1 MYARS
6 FSIFALNMK
15 FEELPLAQPLQRA
28 VRTVGYEN
36 PTPIQEQSIP
46 SLLEGKD
53 LLGIAQTGTGKTAA
67 FALPILQRLL
77 DSGKFRQPKT
87 CRALILLP
95 TRELAIQVE
104 ECFKQYAQYTAISTA
119 CIFGGVSDVKQK
131 NVLIRGVDVLVAT
144 PGRLLDLIGQKAVT
158 MKNVEFF
165 VLDEADRMLDMG
177 FIHDIRKVVGML
189 PGKRQN
195 LFFSATMPK
204 EISDLAATILNANP
218 VRVEV
223 APQSTP
229 IERIRQEL
237 YRIDKRRK
245 GALLK
250 ELLSSHE
257 EMKKVLVFCRTK
269 HGADKIVRVLEKAGI
284 KCAAIHGNKSQNR
297 RQEALGNF
305 KDEKIR
311 VLVATD
317 IAARGIDV
325 DDVTHVFN
333 YDLPNEHET
342 FVHRIGRT
350 ARAGKEGVAISFC
363 APDEEQ
369 DLRGIEKLTRVKIPE
384 GDASVF
390 EKLPPPQ
397 KETPES
403 ELRNA
408 RGRMPR
414 GQKGGR
420 DNRQAGADQDRRDDR
435 QNASQKRRADQ
446 RRSGGSD
453 ATDRI
458 QEQQSAKFDW
468 RKHQADKRNARAAEQ
483 AREAQRHSGVNTDS
497 RHSGGSNATDRIQG
511 KNNSVPQN
519 AADGDNLNRRTIG
532 RNRPGSRAR
541 KRMREQAAASA
552 AALLARGGK

>member
-1 MYARS
+1 
-6 FSIFALNMK
+6 MK
-15 FEELPLAQPLQRA
+15 FEELPLANPLQRA
-28 VRTVGYEN
+28 VRAVGYET
-36 PTPIQEQSIP
+36 PTPIQERSIP

-77 DSGKFRQPKT
+77 DSGKFRSPKT

-104 ECFKQYAQYTAISTA
+104 DCFKDYAQFTAISTA
-119 CIFGGVSDVKQK
+119 CIFGGVNDNPQKQK
-131 NVLIRGVDVLVAT
+131 LVRGVDVLVAT
-144 PGRLLDLIGQKAVT
+144 PGRLLDLIGQKAISL
-158 MKNVEFF
+158 KKLEFF

-177 FIHDIRKVVGML
+177 FIHDIRKVVAML
-189 PGKRQN
+189 PQDRQN
-195 LFFSATMPK
+195 LFFSATMPE
-204 EISDLAATILNANP
+204 EISKLAATILRPNP

-250 ELLSSHE
+250 ELLAEHP

-305 KDEKIR
+305 KCEQIR

-325 DDVTHVFN
+325 DDVSHVFN

-363 APDEEQ
+363 SPDEES

-384 GDASVF
+384 GDQSIY

-397 KETPES
+397 KETAES
-403 ELRNA
+403 MMRNS
-408 RGRMPR
+408 RGRMSR
-414 GQKGGR
+414 EE
-420 DNRQAGADQDRRDDR
+420 AL
-435 QNASQKRRADQ
+435 
-446 RRSGGSD
+446 
-453 ATDRI
+453 
-458 QEQQSAKFDW
+458 
-468 RKHQADKRNARAAEQ
+468 ARAAETRNNRGPRGRKDNRNENREN
-483 AREAQRHSGVNTDS
+483 ARNANDENIQRNNAPRNHESNSRGESRNSAQNMNAQNAPTDNTP
-497 RHSGGSNATDRIQG
+497 N
-511 KNNSVPQN
+511 PQN
-519 AADGDNLNRRTIG
+519 GGRRHR

-541 KRMREQAAASA
+541 RRMRESQSQQQ
-552 AALLARGGK
+552 